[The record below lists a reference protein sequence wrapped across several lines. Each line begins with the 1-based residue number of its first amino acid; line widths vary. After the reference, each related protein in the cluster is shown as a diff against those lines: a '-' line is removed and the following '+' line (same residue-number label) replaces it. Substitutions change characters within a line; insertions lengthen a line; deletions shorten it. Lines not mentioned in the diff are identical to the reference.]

1 MTRFLGSLRAR
12 LLLLH
17 PSPNCSFRAESLVH
31 VHFKE
36 EIGVA
41 ELVPLVTTY
50 IILFAYI
57 YFSTCTSRW
66 GGGPVGV
73 SRSLA
78 PLPLEAVWARCRMR
92 PGLTKAGGLVSQL
105 SLGGLGG
112 SRAPRASQE
121 KTPSGVGFPK
131 THLVLQT
138 KKWPSFPSVEPG
150 LP

>member
-57 YFSTCTSRW
+57 YFSTCTSRC
-66 GGGPVGV
+66 GGGPSGRFQVTGTPASGSSLGQMQNAPWAHK
-73 SRSLA
+73 SR
-78 PLPLEAVWARCRMR
+78 
-92 PGLTKAGGLVSQL
+92 GLVSQL

>member
-57 YFSTCTSRW
+57 YFSTCTSQW
-66 GGGPVGV
+66 GGGQRAFPGPCLPAE
-73 SRSLA
+73 SR
-78 PLPLEAVWARCRMR
+78 
-92 PGLTKAGGLVSQL
+92 
-105 SLGGLGG
+105 GLGWVQG
-112 SRAPRASQE
+112 SSGFSGKDPFRGRVS
-121 KTPSGVGFPK
+121 KDTPCPPDKEVA
-131 THLVLQT
+131 VL
-138 KKWPSFPSVEPG
+138 SFG
-150 LP
+150 

>member
-66 GGGPVGV
+66 GGGPSGRFQVTGTPA
-73 SRSLA
+73 SGS
-78 PLPLEAVWARCRMR
+78 
-92 PGLTKAGGLVSQL
+92 
-105 SLGGLGG
+105 SLGQMQNAPWAHKSQGPCLPAESWGLGWVQG
-112 SRAPRASQE
+112 S
-121 KTPSGVGFPK
+121 SGFSGKDPFWGRVSKDTSCPPDK
-131 THLVLQT
+131 EVAVL
-138 KKWPSFPSVEPG
+138 SFS
-150 LP
+150 

>member
-17 PSPNCSFRAESLVH
+17 PSPNCSLRAESLVH

-57 YFSTCTSRW
+57 YFSTRTSW
-66 GGGPVGV
+66 GGQGPVGV

-78 PLPLEAVWARCRMR
+78 PLPLEAAWPHKSRGFV
-92 PGLTKAGGLVSQL
+92 PQL
-105 SLGGLGG
+105 SRGLGWVQG
-112 SRAPRASQE
+112 SSGFSGKDPFWGRVS
-121 KTPSGVGFPK
+121 KDTPCPPDWDVA
-131 THLVLQT
+131 VLYL
-138 KKWPSFPSVEPG
+138 G
-150 LP
+150 

>member
-66 GGGPVGV
+66 GGGAQWAFPGHWHPCLWKQFGPDAECALGSQKPGPCLPAE
-73 SRSLA
+73 SR
-78 PLPLEAVWARCRMR
+78 
-92 PGLTKAGGLVSQL
+92 
-105 SLGGLGG
+105 GLGWVQG
-112 SRAPRASQE
+112 S
-121 KTPSGVGFPK
+121 SGFSGKDPFWGRVSKDTSCPPDK
-131 THLVLQT
+131 EVAVL
-138 KKWPSFPSVEPG
+138 SFG
-150 LP
+150 